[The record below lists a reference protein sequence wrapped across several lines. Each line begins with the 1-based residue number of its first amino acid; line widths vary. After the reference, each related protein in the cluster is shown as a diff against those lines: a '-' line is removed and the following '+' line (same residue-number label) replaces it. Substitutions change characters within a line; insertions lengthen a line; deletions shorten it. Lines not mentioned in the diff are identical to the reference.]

1 MTSLALQ
8 RRSAPLFARA
18 EQELAEFQWQR
29 GIVVDPIPSPQ
40 RIAPHSLAIAAD
52 VESGDTELGS
62 GRLILL
68 HDPAGSDAWE
78 GTFRLVSYV
87 RADVELV
94 MATDPLLADV
104 GWSWLNDALAEC
116 QAPYHA
122 ASGTVTAVSSRSF
135 GALESDPDRA
145 ELEIRASWTP
155 AIDARCGLTPHL
167 AAWQELLCTITGLP
181 SATSGIVPINAAK
194 R

>member
-1 MTSLALQ
+1 MTSLVAQ
-8 RRSAPLFARA
+8 RRSTPLFTRA
-18 EQELAEFQWQR
+18 EQELAKFQWHH
-29 GIVVDPIPSPQ
+29 GISVDTIPSPQ
-40 RIAPHSLAIAAD
+40 RISPHSFAIAAD
-52 VESGDTELGS
+52 VESGDAELGG

-68 HDPAGSDAWE
+68 HDPAGSDAWD

-87 RADVELV
+87 RADVELDMV
-94 MATDPLLADV
+94 TDPLLAEV
-104 GWSWLNDALAEC
+104 GWSWLNDALLEAN
-116 QAPYHA
+116 APYRA

-135 GALESDPDRA
+135 GALETDPDRA

-155 AIDARCGLTPHL
+155 DIDAQSGLTPHL

-181 SATSGIVPINAAK
+181 PAHSGIVPINVAK